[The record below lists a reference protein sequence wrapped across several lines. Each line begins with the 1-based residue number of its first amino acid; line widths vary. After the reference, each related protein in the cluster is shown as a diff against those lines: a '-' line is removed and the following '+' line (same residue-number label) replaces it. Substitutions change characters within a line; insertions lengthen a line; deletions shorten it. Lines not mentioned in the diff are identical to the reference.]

1 MVSIRSTGLK
11 LYVHISKFSLNDLEL
26 PDLLVELLSFVDISK
41 SDIESVLHYA
51 NWTSRE
57 EKSFIIETLHE
68 NVDSRVD
75 LAENILSW
83 DLAIFKDQLSSF

>member
-11 LYVHISKFSLNDLEL
+11 LDVHISKFSLNDLEL

-51 NWTSRE
+51 NRTSRE

-68 NVDSRVD
+68 NVHSRVD

-83 DLAIFKDQLSSF
+83 DLAILKDQLSSF